1 MGVTD
6 TVCLKRQNFNAHGG
20 TVTKP
25 LCLDVE
31 NYIFNNEDIDPH
43 GGAGIGYPTAL
54 RVWYLAGPHVEQDSF
69 SCNPA

>member
-1 MGVTD
+1 M
-6 TVCLKRQNFNAHGG
+6 
-20 TVTKP
+20 TKP